1 MTSTATTAQGTT
13 FSIDTA
19 VSGGPT
25 YTPIANIKSF
35 SGFDGSASEI
45 DVTNLSSPAKE
56 YRLGLEDNGQF
67 TLELDRD
74 FADAGQT
81 ALLAARDNQ
90 AAKQFKLLLP
100 NGENAVF
107 TAFVKKFGIGGG
119 VDQIVK
125 GSVDLRI
132 SGSVVWSAS

>member
-1 MTSTATTAQGTT
+1 MTSTAIAAQGTT

-25 YTPIANIKSF
+25 YTAIGNIKTF

-67 TLELDRD
+67 VVELDRD
-74 FADAGQT
+74 FSDAGQT
-81 ALLAARDNQ
+81 ALLAARDSQ
-90 AAKQFKLLLP
+90 AAKQFKLLLS

-107 TAFVKKFGIGGG
+107 TGYVKKFSAAGG
-119 VDQIVK
+119 VDQVIK
-125 GSVDLRI
+125 GSVDIRI
-132 SGSVVWSAS
+132 SGSVTWASA